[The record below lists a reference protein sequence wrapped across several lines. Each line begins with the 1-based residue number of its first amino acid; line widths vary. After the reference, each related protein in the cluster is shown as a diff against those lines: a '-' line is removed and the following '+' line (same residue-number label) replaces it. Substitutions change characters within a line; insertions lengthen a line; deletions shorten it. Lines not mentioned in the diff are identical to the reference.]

1 MGSTDIRY
9 INKNQQ
15 PASLPTYKLIKQKL
29 QFVAQKTRRKT
40 PENFPVSESMTAAK
54 QWHWRVQLNS
64 FITNSLPKVLHN
76 PKSKNSKTTNTHTPM
91 TRQVLGVPTV
101 QMLKYKNVFA
111 VRTIRR
117 SFQQTR
123 NPEGTAVEM
132 IEYQNKRINTNLW
145 VKLEP
150 ELLSTP
156 N

>member
-1 MGSTDIRY
+1 
-9 INKNQQ
+9 
-15 PASLPTYKLIKQKL
+15 
-29 QFVAQKTRRKT
+29 
-40 PENFPVSESMTAAK
+40 
-54 QWHWRVQLNS
+54 
-64 FITNSLPKVLHN
+64 
-76 PKSKNSKTTNTHTPM
+76 M